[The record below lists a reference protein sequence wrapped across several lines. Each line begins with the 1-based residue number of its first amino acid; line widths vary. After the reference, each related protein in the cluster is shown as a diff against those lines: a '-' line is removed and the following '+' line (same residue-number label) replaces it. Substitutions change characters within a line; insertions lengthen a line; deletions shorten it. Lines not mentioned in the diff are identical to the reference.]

1 MHLRTPKLVVVS
13 TPPLRQYQ
21 VTAVQHLRGRS
32 RAGLFLD
39 MGLGK
44 TCICLTAL
52 RPGDLPALV
61 VAPKRVAEEV
71 WHVEGAK
78 WRPDLRVGRAI
89 GSPKERERVLRD
101 PSLDVV
107 VISQENIKDTAIGA
121 REWTTFIID
130 ELSGYSAT
138 GARWKAARRIIMR
151 GDVENVW
158 GLTGTPTPNGYEGL
172 WPQMYL
178 LDGGTRLGRT
188 LTVFR
193 RKWFDEG
200 RRLPN
205 GAVFGRKLLPGA
217 DKEIMDALSDICMSL
232 TRKDSGVEVLEP
244 IWNEVT
250 VRLPDRVLDV
260 YHTILEDLV
269 VDLEELGLGD
279 EIHTAETAA
288 QLSNRLSQISAGFMY
303 EDTEK
308 AEMAGR
314 ANAKKISWLH
324 DVRSAAVEEI
334 VDGTG
339 GSPVL
344 VAYRYLPEL
353 EMLKKRFK
361 DKLHTVNEKGVFQ
374 KWDHGDIPILAAH
387 PKSIG
392 HGLNMQAGGHTVVWT
407 CPTWDLEQWDQFNS
421 RLPRPGQKNQVVV
434 HMLGDP
440 RTVDRKIYNALRKK
454 ASVQDA
460 FLDYLSSPI

>member
-1 MHLRTPKLVVVS
+1 MTTL
-13 TPPLRQYQ
+13 PLRPYQ
-21 VTAVQHLRGRS
+21 HTAVAHLRGRD
-32 RAGLFLD
+32 RAALFLD

-52 RPGDLPALV
+52 RPGDLPVLV

-89 GSPKERERVLRD
+89 GSPKQREAVLRD
-101 PSLDVV
+101 RTLDVV
-107 VISQENIKDTAIGA
+107 VISQENISDKALGA

-130 ELSGYSAT
+130 ELSGYSSR

-158 GLTGTPTPNGYEGL
+158 GLTGTPVPNGYEGL

-178 LDGGTRLGRT
+178 LDGGQRLGRT

-200 RRLPN
+200 RQLPN

-217 DKEIMDALSDICMSL
+217 KEEIMAAVSDIAMSM
-232 TRKDSGVEVLEP
+232 TRKDSGVEVQEP
-244 IWNEVT
+244 IWNEVA
-250 VRLPDRVLDV
+250 VPLPRKLLDMQEDLRDELVLD
-260 YHTILEDLV
+260 LRS
-269 VDLEELGLGD
+269 LGLGD
-279 EIHTAETAA
+279 MIHTAETAA
-288 QLSNRLSQISAGFMY
+288 QLGNRLSQISAGFLY
-303 EDTEK
+303 EDTEA

-314 ANAKKISWLH
+314 AKRISWLH
-324 DVRSAAVEEI
+324 DERSKAVEEI

-344 VAYRYLPEL
+344 VFYRYKPEL
-353 EMLKKRFK
+353 ELLKKRFK
-361 DKLHTVNEKGVFQ
+361 DKLHTPQEKGWFQ
-374 KWDHGDIPILAAH
+374 QWDAGKLPILAAH

-392 HGLNMQAGGHTVVWT
+392 HGLNMQYGGHTVVWT
-407 CPTWDLEQWDQFNS
+407 SPTWDLEQWDQGNS
-421 RLPRPGQKNQVVV
+421 RLPRPGQENQVVV
-434 HMLGDP
+434 HMLSAPG
-440 RTVDRKIYNALRKK
+440 TVDSKIYAALRKK

-460 FLDYLSSPI
+460 FLEYLSSPV